1 MPSSSMIS
9 VTSSRTPALTSSSAV
24 MIIDPVKDG
33 TSSATAVDA
42 TSASART
49 RTRTNEKMF
58 FMSAISISRAARAW
72 RCDERRRRGDM
83 FYHAL
88 DRTRKVVALHVH
100 AYVESGGS
108 RAVRERVRTCCSV
121 STKTTNYFFFREPFP
136 ALAVTTS
143 ASTGCPSPTS
153 GNSPSAAPASA
164 LDPCGGSTCASAGFS
179 FTLFGWN

>member
-1 MPSSSMIS
+1 MIS

-58 FMSAISISRAARAW
+58 FMSAISRAARAW
-72 RCDERRRRGDM
+72 RCDEHPTPHWIER
-83 FYHAL
+83 L
-88 DRTRKVVALHVH
+88 DRTRKVSGSPRVALERSESC
-100 AYVESGGS
+100 AYVLFGFNQDK
-108 RAVRERVRTCCSV
+108 R
-121 STKTTNYFFFREPFP
+121 NYFFFREPFP

>member
-58 FMSAISISRAARAW
+58 FMSAISRAARAW
-72 RCDERRRRGDM
+72 RCDE
-83 FYHAL
+83 HPPPPL
-88 DRTRKVVALHVH
+88 DRTIGSNE
-100 AYVESGGS
+100 ES
-108 RAVRERVRTCCSV
+108 E
-121 STKTTNYFFFREPFP
+121 
-136 ALAVTTS
+136 
-143 ASTGCPSPTS
+143 
-153 GNSPSAAPASA
+153 
-164 LDPCGGSTCASAGFS
+164 
-179 FTLFGWN
+179 W